1 MSPRP
6 GPYARPADITL
17 VTGALAAQE
26 AGVVPA
32 TIRKWVQLGHLRP
45 SGRQGR
51 RHLYRLE
58 HVFAAERAARRT
70 GGHHT
75 TAAAPAPRPGPTTER
90 TPAQHRPAQH
100 R

>member
-6 GPYARPADITL
+6 YGTLTDVTL
-17 VTGALAAQE
+17 VTSALAAQE

-51 RHLYRLE
+51 NHLFRLE
-58 HVFAAERAARRT
+58 HVFAAERTARRAPTRRTADSST
-70 GGHHT
+70 GNSRRST
-75 TAAAPAPRPGPTTER
+75 DN
-90 TPAQHRPAQH
+90 
-100 R
+100 

>member
-6 GPYARPADITL
+6 RPYAPLADVTL
-17 VTGALAAQE
+17 VTSALAAQE

-51 RHLYRLE
+51 RRLYRLE
-58 HVFAAERAARRT
+58 HVFAAERATRRAQ
-70 GGHHT
+70 GRRT
-75 TAAAPAPRPGPTTER
+75 TAAAPAPRAGPATEH
-90 TPAQHRPAQH
+90 TPAER